1 MKQKKKILIIDD
13 ESDFSF
19 FIKKNLEHSGE
30 FTVITSDKGEEGIEM
45 ARKENPDL
53 ILLDIVMP
61 KVSGPDVAETLLSD
75 PLTHKIPLI
84 FLTAVVTEQ
93 EIGLKSIKEIGGHD
107 FIAKPINTA
116 KLRECTKNAL
126 EGNAV

>member
-53 ILLDIVMP
+53 IMCLFCLWQMMQVP
-61 KVSGPDVAETLLSD
+61 VSER
-75 PLTHKIPLI
+75 LI
-84 FLTAVVTEQ
+84 TY
-93 EIGLKSIKEIGGHD
+93 I
-107 FIAKPINTA
+107 
-116 KLRECTKNAL
+116 TKY
-126 EGNAV
+126 